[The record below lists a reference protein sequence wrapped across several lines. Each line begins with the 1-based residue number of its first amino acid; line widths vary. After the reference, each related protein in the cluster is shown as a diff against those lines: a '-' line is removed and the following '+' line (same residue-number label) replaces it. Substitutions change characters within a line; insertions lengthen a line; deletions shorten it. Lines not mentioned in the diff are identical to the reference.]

1 VSGQPWGKIPKNSP
15 PPTSAPER
23 RIFAPAA
30 ATWPLAGKLVRRLF
44 RYRFTWLI
52 IIGLWLSI
60 LLGERVP
67 AGTWSLAP
75 LLALT
80 VPMWLALLVLVCLY
94 WLRRSWRVALLPL
107 AALLLAWGQV
117 ERGLPLHV
125 SDVSGIVPGIW
136 DQASKLAGK
145 PLAKADSQSLI
156 PNPQSLSTKP
166 QALPATL
173 RLLSANVRIFNV
185 YPQLRRLDPTAPAKA
200 IAWLAASPADVLCL
214 QEFYQEPAGTRSA
227 DGELYRVADRLGPGS
242 GRHGFVSKSLV
253 NSAGAEFGIAIF
265 SRLPIVGRGEISFG
279 RLTQNHA
286 MWVDVAGPGRGD
298 TVRIFNTH
306 LQSMSLD
313 EGDIVAAGS
322 SRAGLK
328 SKGRGLLRRFVR
340 GAAARAWQADTLVA
354 NIRRSPYP
362 VLLAGDLND
371 VPYSY
376 AYSQLA
382 NELQNAWATVGFGP
396 GNTYHG
402 RLPPLLRIDQQFAG
416 PRWQVLGCRVHTQ
429 IPYADHY
436 PVEGVYRLKEKK

>member
-1 VSGQPWGKIPKNSP
+1 
-15 PPTSAPER
+15 
-23 RIFAPAA
+23 
-30 ATWPLAGKLVRRLF
+30 LVRRLF

-80 VPMWLALLVLVCLY
+80 VPLWLALLVLVCLY

-125 SDVSGIVPGIW
+125 SGSSFLVSGSQTSYDEQPATSN
-136 DQASKLAGK
+136 QQLAANNEQPATRNQKRGT
-145 PLAKADSQSLI
+145 SNQ
-156 PNPQSLSTKP
+156 Q
-166 QALPATL
+166 PATL

-265 SRLPIVGRGEISFG
+265 SRFPIVGRGEISFG

-313 EGDIVAAGS
+313 EDDIVAAGS

>member
-1 VSGQPWGKIPKNSP
+1 
-15 PPTSAPER
+15 
-23 RIFAPAA
+23 
-30 ATWPLAGKLVRRLF
+30 LVRRLF

-52 IIGLWLSI
+52 LIGLWLSVV
-60 LLGERVP
+60 LGERVP
-67 AGTWSLAP
+67 AGAWSLAP

-80 VPMWLALLVLVCLY
+80 VPLWLGLLGLVLLY

-107 AALLLAWGQV
+107 AGLMLAWGQV

-125 SDVSGIVPGIW
+125 SGLSLLV
-136 DQASKLAGK
+136 AG
-145 PLAKADSQSLI
+145 SQTPANEPTTS
-156 PNPQSLSTKP
+156 NQ
-166 QALPATL
+166 QPATQNL

-227 DGELYRVADRLGPGS
+227 DGELYRVADQLGPGS

-253 NSAGAEFGIAIF
+253 NGAGAEFGLAIF

-340 GAAARAWQADTLVA
+340 GAAARAWQADTLLA

-382 NELQNAWATVGFGP
+382 SELQNAWATVGFGP

-416 PRWQVLGCRVHTQ
+416 PQWQVLGCRIHTE

-436 PVEGVYRLKEKK
+436 PVEGIYCLKDKR

>member
-1 VSGQPWGKIPKNSP
+1 
-15 PPTSAPER
+15 
-23 RIFAPAA
+23 
-30 ATWPLAGKLVRRLF
+30 LVRRLF

-52 IIGLWLSI
+52 LIGLWLSI
-60 LLGERVP
+60 ALGERVP
-67 AGTWSLAP
+67 AGAWSLAP

-80 VPMWLALLVLVCLY
+80 VPLWLALLGLSVGY

-107 AALLLAWGQV
+107 AGLVLAWGQV
-117 ERGLPLHV
+117 ERGLPLHAFE
-125 SDVSGIVPGIW
+125 SWEPAERKGPGTKSAT
-136 DQASKLAGK
+136 ASPK
-145 PLAKADSQSLI
+145 
-156 PNPQSLSTKP
+156 
-166 QALPATL
+166 TL

-214 QEFYQEPAGTRSA
+214 QEFYQEPAGTHSA
-227 DGELYRVADRLGPGS
+227 DGDLYRVADRLGPGS

-253 NSAGAEFGIAIF
+253 NGAGAEFGIAIF
-265 SRLPIVGRGEISFG
+265 SRFPIVGRGEISFG

-286 MWVDVAGPGRGD
+286 MWVDVAGPGRSD
-298 TVRIFNTH
+298 TVRIFNVH

-340 GAAARAWQADTLVA
+340 GAAARAWQADTLAA

-371 VPYSY
+371 LPYSY
-376 AYSQLA
+376 AYSRLA
-382 NELQNAWATVGFGP
+382 KDLQNTWATVGFGP

-416 PRWQVLGCRVHTQ
+416 PQWQVLGCRVHTE

-436 PVEGVYRLKEKK
+436 PVEGIYRLNEKK

>member
-1 VSGQPWGKIPKNSP
+1 MHDESYWVLLLLQANVAQTGLQRAGSAVAVAQTFGAL
-15 PPTSAPER
+15 TSVVNNQLGYGA
-23 RIFAPAA
+23 
-30 ATWPLAGKLVRRLF
+30 RL
-44 RYRFTWLI
+44 
-52 IIGLWLSI
+52 S
-60 LLGERVP
+60 VP
-67 AGTWSLAP
+67 ATSDQRPATSDQQP
-75 LLALT
+75 ATSNQQPATLLKGPET
-80 VPMWLALLVLVCLY
+80 
-94 WLRRSWRVALLPL
+94 R
-107 AALLLAWGQV
+107 
-117 ERGLPLHV
+117 
-125 SDVSGIVPGIW
+125 
-136 DQASKLAGK
+136 
-145 PLAKADSQSLI
+145 
-156 PNPQSLSTKP
+156 NPQFT
-166 QALPATL
+166 TL

-185 YPQLRRLDPTAPAKA
+185 YPQLRKLDPAAPAKA
-200 IAWLAASPADVLCL
+200 VAWLAASPADVLCL
-214 QEFYQEPAGTRSA
+214 QEFYQEPAGTHSR

-253 NSAGAEFGIAIF
+253 NSAGAEFGLAIF
-265 SRLPIVGRGEISFG
+265 SRFPIVGRGEISFG

-322 SRAGLK
+322 SRTGFRR
-328 SKGRGLLRRFVR
+328 KGRGLLRRFVR

-354 NIRRSPYP
+354 NLRRSPYP

-371 VPYSY
+371 LPYSY

-416 PRWQVLGCRVHTQ
+416 PRWQVLGCRVHTE

-436 PVEGVYRLKEKK
+436 PVEGIYRLKDK

>member
-1 VSGQPWGKIPKNSP
+1 M
-15 PPTSAPER
+15 
-23 RIFAPAA
+23 
-30 ATWPLAGKLVRRLF
+30 RRLF

-52 IIGLWLSI
+52 LIGLWLSVT
-60 LLGERVP
+60 LGERVP

-80 VPMWLALLVLVCLY
+80 VPLWLALLALSVGY

-107 AALLLAWGQV
+107 AGLLLAWGQV

-125 SDVSGIVPGIW
+125 AGSWFLVSGSQTPANESVS
-136 DQASKLAGK
+136 QNQKLE
-145 PLAKADSQSLI
+145 
-156 PNPQSLSTKP
+156 TKNEQP
-166 QALPATL
+166 ETL

-185 YPQLRRLDPTAPAKA
+185 YPQLRKLDPTAPAKA
-200 IAWLAASPADVLCL
+200 ITWLAASPADVLCL
-214 QEFYQEPAGTRSA
+214 QEFYQEPAGTHSR
-227 DGELYRVADRLGPGS
+227 DGELYRVADRLGLGS

-253 NSAGAEFGIAIF
+253 NSAGAEFGLAIF
-265 SRLPIVGRGEISFG
+265 SRFPIVGRGEISFG

-322 SRAGLK
+322 SRTGFK

-340 GAAARAWQADTLVA
+340 GAAVRAWQADTLVA

-371 VPYSY
+371 LPYSY
-376 AYSQLA
+376 AYSLLA
-382 NELQNAWATVGFGP
+382 KELQNAWATVGFGP

-416 PRWQVLGCRVHTQ
+416 PRWQVLGCRVHTE

-436 PVEGVYRLKEKK
+436 PLEGIYRLKNR

>member
-1 VSGQPWGKIPKNSP
+1 M
-15 PPTSAPER
+15 
-23 RIFAPAA
+23 
-30 ATWPLAGKLVRRLF
+30 RRLF
-44 RYRFTWLI
+44 RYRFTWLT

-60 LLGERVP
+60 GLGERVP
-67 AGTWSLAP
+67 AGTWALAP

-80 VPMWLALLVLVCLY
+80 VPLWLALLALVSVY

-117 ERGLPLHV
+117 ERGLPLH
-125 SDVSGIVPGIW
+125 
-136 DQASKLAGK
+136 AGQWWHQRVEEAWAHY
-145 PLAKADSQSLI
+145 PSEQGDA
-156 PNPQSLSTKP
+156 
-166 QALPATL
+166 PATL

-185 YPQLRRLDPTAPAKA
+185 YPQLRRLDPAAPAKA

-227 DGELYRVADRLGPGS
+227 DGSLYRVADRLGPGS
-242 GRHGFVSKSLV
+242 GRYGFVSKSLT
-253 NSAGAEFGIAIF
+253 NSAGAEFGLAIF
-265 SRLPIVGRGEISFG
+265 SRFPIVGRGEISFG

-298 TVRIFNTH
+298 TVRVFNTH

-382 NELQNAWATVGFGP
+382 NDLQNAWATVGFGP

-416 PRWQVLGCRVHTQ
+416 PRWQVLGCRVHTE
-429 IPYADHY
+429 IPYADHF
-436 PVEGVYRLKEKK
+436 PVEGLYRLREK

>member
-1 VSGQPWGKIPKNSP
+1 
-15 PPTSAPER
+15 
-23 RIFAPAA
+23 
-30 ATWPLAGKLVRRLF
+30 
-44 RYRFTWLI
+44 
-52 IIGLWLSI
+52 LWLSVT
-60 LLGERVP
+60 LGERVP

-80 VPMWLALLVLVCLY
+80 VPLWLLALALAVVY
-94 WLRRSWRVALLPL
+94 WLRRSWRVALLP
-107 AALLLAWGQV
+107 AAGLLLAWGQV
-117 ERGLPLHV
+117 ERGLPLHI
-125 SDVSGIVPGIW
+125 SGS
-136 DQASKLAGK
+136 QMLANQQPATKNEQPETRNQK
-145 PLAKADSQSLI
+145 PE
-156 PNPQSLSTKP
+156 
-166 QALPATL
+166 TL
-173 RLLSANVRIFNV
+173 RLLSANVRIFHV
-185 YPQLRRLDPTAPAKA
+185 YPQLRKLDPAAPAKA

-214 QEFYQEPAGTRSA
+214 QEFYQEPAGSRSR

-253 NSAGAEFGIAIF
+253 NSAGAEFGLAIF
-265 SRLPIVGRGEISFG
+265 SRYPIVGRGEISFG
-279 RLTQNHA
+279 RLSQNHA

-322 SRAGLK
+322 SRTGFK
-328 SKGRGLLRRFVR
+328 KKGRGLLRRFVR

-371 VPYSY
+371 LPYSY

-416 PRWQVLGCRVHTQ
+416 PRWQVLGCRVHTE

-436 PVEGVYRLKEKK
+436 PVEGVYRLKVEK